1 MVTWTVSRDLLF
13 DGTEEPSGMGDVRL
27 WPSVVQ
33 GRRVVYMRLEGH
45 GRSCLLEMDRGQLEE
60 WLMETFDLVHPG
72 TEFCQV
78 DWDASVAALVE
89 GKRSQP

>member
-1 MVTWTVSRDLLF
+1 
-13 DGTEEPSGMGDVRL
+13 
-27 WPSVVQ
+27 
-33 GRRVVYMRLEGH
+33 
-45 GRSCLLEMDRGQLEE
+45 MDRGQLEE

-89 GKRSQP
+89 GKRNQP